1 MVTTSGRPSS
11 SPLNDEYMCEMQGA
25 MDLLVEVGGSGKG
38 EHHQCS
44 GPGTLETLLKLA
56 DGLGTA

>member
-1 MVTTSGRPSS
+1 
-11 SPLNDEYMCEMQGA
+11 MQGA